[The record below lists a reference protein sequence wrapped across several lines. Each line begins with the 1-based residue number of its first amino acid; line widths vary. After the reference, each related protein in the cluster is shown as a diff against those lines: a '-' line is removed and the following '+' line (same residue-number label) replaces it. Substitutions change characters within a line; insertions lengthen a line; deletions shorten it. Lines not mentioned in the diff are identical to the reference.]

1 MSPSH
6 DDVWAALANPTR
18 RRILDVLA
26 DRIDLGL
33 NVPGAPG
40 AGRLVVT
47 TGMCTH
53 KVGLRSTDEVEDELV
68 EWLRQ
73 AYNRAG

>member
-6 DDVWAALANPTR
+6 DDVWAALANPPGGGSWTSSPTGSTW
-18 RRILDVLA
+18 
-26 DRIDLGL
+26 GL

-47 TGMCTH
+47 TGMYTH
-53 KVGLRSTDEVEDELV
+53 KVGLRSTDEVDDELV

>member
-1 MSPSH
+1 MTMFGPHWPTPPGGGSWTSSPTGST
-6 DDVWAALANPTR
+6 W
-18 RRILDVLA
+18 
-26 DRIDLGL
+26 GL

-53 KVGLRSTDEVEDELV
+53 KVGLRSTDEVDDELV